1 MNKELL
7 YKSVEKFLNN
17 VVLKGKDLK
26 YTMRFSD
33 DVWLD
38 ETIEVIVHVI
48 IDYLKLATDSSYES
62 FIDNLESDIESVNKY
77 LGLENGRVFAFF
89 TWDYEN
95 YQPLLDEIDDV
106 MENFEKN
113 FNKLYPDEDIQD
125 YGFDLSLKIHEEGS
139 PDFGLYFDSE
149 NEYDHLD
156 KIDDLIVKLVSDEKL
171 LGSLINKYS
180 LEFTNEF

>member
-1 MNKELL
+1 MKLDIV
-7 YKSVEKFLNN
+7 YQATDKFLNN

-149 NEYDHLD
+149 IEYDHLD